1 MFDPQ
6 KLLEQFLGGQ
16 AGEGKKGGVSKLRG

>member
-6 KLLEQFLGGQ
+6 KLLEQFLGGPT
-16 AGEGKKGGVSKLRG
+16 GEGKKGGVSKLRA